1 MNVLMAQK
9 NFIVGDID
17 GNVKKIIDVM
27 ELDGGT
33 NDLIVFSEL
42 SVCGY
47 PPLDLL
53 NDDEFINRQL
63 AGVGDIVDASVKN
76 PKTGVVVGYAYKDGD
91 KMFNRIA
98 LIENGKIRFVYDKK
112 LLPTY
117 NIFDEERY
125 FESGTGSNL
134 YRYKNKTIAFFICED
149 IWPREADI
157 AVSLPVYNT
166 PTIVDLAISVN
177 ASPSNIDKLKERI
190 DISKCIVKHLKCPH
204 IYVNQFGANDEL
216 VFDGNSF
223 CMSADGTII
232 SQTRKFQEDLVSVST
247 DFGKVQTEVYH
258 TLSDM
263 EILYNHAV
271 LGIRDYV
278 NKCGFKGVVIGSSGG
293 IDSAM
298 VMALA
303 TDALG
308 PENVKAITMP
318 TRYSSEGSVNDS
330 VTLCENLGIELTEHA
345 IGDAFEAISGQFNTS
360 FKTDTFDVTEENMQS
375 RLRGLILMAYSNKF
389 GHLVLS
395 TGNKSEM
402 SVGYATL
409 YGDMNGGINPLGDM
423 YKTEVFDLARYYNE
437 LHGKEVI
444 PVSIIDKEPS
454 AELAPDQ
461 KDTNSLLPYRVLDTI
476 LKIYLEGDLL
486 SKVYLDYLKGLIMD
500 LKTVGELTDDEIV
513 KMIRLVNNSEF
524 KRKQA
529 PPIIR
534 CQRRAFG
541 FGRNIPV
548 AKKYAADILNKYKV

>member
-1 MNVLMAQK
+1 MAQK

-63 AGVGDIVDASVKN
+63 AGVGDIVDASAKN
-76 PKTGVVVGYAYKDGD
+76 PNTGVVVGYAYKDDGR
-91 KMFNRIA
+91 MFNRIA
-98 LIENGKIRFVYDKK
+98 LIENGKILFVYDKK

-125 FESGTGSNL
+125 FERGTGSNL
-134 YRYKNKTIAFFICED
+134 FRYKNTNIAFFICED
-149 IWPREADI
+149 IWPQEADI
-157 AVSLPVYNT
+157 EISPPVSKT
-166 PTIVDLAISVN
+166 PAIVDLAISVN
-177 ASPSNIDKLKERI
+177 ASPSNIDKLRERI
-190 DISKCIVKHLKCPH
+190 SISEGIVWRLNCPH
-204 IYVNQFGANDEL
+204 IYVNQYGANDAL

-223 CMSADGTII
+223 CMDANGHLIA
-232 SQTRKFQEDLVSVST
+232 QTRKFQEDLVSVST
-247 DFGKVQTEVYH
+247 TVDKLQTPVYPE
-258 TLSDM
+258 LSDM
-263 EILYNHAV
+263 EVLYNHAV
-271 LGIRDYV
+271 IGIRDYV

-303 TDALG
+303 TNALG

-318 TRYSSEGSVNDS
+318 TKFSSEGSVNDS
-330 VTLCENLGIELTEHA
+330 VTLCNNLGIELTEHA
-345 IGDAFEAISGQFNTS
+345 IGEAFETISGQFNAS
-360 FKTDTFDVTEENMQS
+360 FKSDTFDVTEENMQS

-389 GHLVLS
+389 GNLVLS

-423 YKTEVFDLARYYNE
+423 YKTEVFELARYYND
-437 LHGKEVI
+437 LHKKEII

-461 KDTNSLLPYRVLDTI
+461 KDTNSLLPYPILDPV

-486 SKVYLDYLKGLIMD
+486 EKEQLDKLKGLVMD
-500 LKTVGELTDDEIV
+500 LQAVGELTNEDIV
-513 KMIRLVNNSEF
+513 KMIRLVINSEF

-541 FGRNIPV
+541 FGRNLPV
-548 AKKYAADILNKYKV
+548 AKKYDADIIKKYRA